1 MLPMTDL
8 SGRQHKRW
16 INGWD
21 PENTTFWESSG
32 RYIARRNLVWSI
44 LAEFLGFSVWQLW
57 SIAVVFLPAAGFA
70 FSVDQRFWIVAV
82 ASLVGAAIR
91 IPYTFAVPRFGGRNW
106 TIASVLLL
114 LLPIG
119 MLVACVSNP
128 NTPYWMFLVAAAAAG
143 LGGGNFASSMA
154 NISFF
159 YPEARKGTAL
169 GVNAAG
175 GNLGVAVAQLLVPSA
190 VAVGAGITIAYA
202 GLMWLPLVAL
212 ALAGA
217 WWRMDNLTTAKSQ
230 PRTQL
235 AVMRHSH
242 TWVMAF
248 LYIGTFGSFIGY
260 SAAMP
265 LLVKTQFPGITA
277 NVAFIGPLVGS
288 LFRPLGGLLADRV
301 GGARVT
307 VWNFIAMGA
316 GLLGVLAALD
326 TDSFGLFLT
335 SMLVL
340 FATSGV
346 GNGSTYRMIPAI
358 FRAKSDN
365 LVAARH
371 EAAAVIGLVSAI
383 GALGGFLI
391 PRAFGMSIAQTGSID
406 AALYGFLIF
415 YVACVGTTWFLYLR
429 RSLFASRMPSL
440 AEARV

>member
-57 SIAVVFLPAAGFA
+57 SIAVVFLPAAGFE

-91 IPYTFAVPRFGGRNW
+91 ILYTFAVPRFGGRNW

-217 WWRMDNLTTAKSQ
+217 LWRMDNLTTAKSQ
-230 PRTQL
+230 PRIQL
-235 AVMRHSH
+235 AVIRHSH

-265 LLVKTQFPGITA
+265 LLVKTQFPEITA

-307 VWNFIAMGA
+307 LWNFIAMGA

-429 RSLFASRMPSL
+429 RSLFVSRMPSL

>member
-1 MLPMTDL
+1 
-8 SGRQHKRW
+8 
-16 INGWD
+16 
-21 PENTTFWESSG
+21 
-32 RYIARRNLVWSI
+32 
-44 LAEFLGFSVWQLW
+44 
-57 SIAVVFLPAAGFA
+57 
-70 FSVDQRFWIVAV
+70 
-82 ASLVGAAIR
+82 
-91 IPYTFAVPRFGGRNW
+91 
-106 TIASVLLL
+106 
-114 LLPIG
+114 

-307 VWNFIAMGA
+307 LWNFIAMGA
-316 GLLGVLAALD
+316 SVLGVLAALD
-326 TDSFGLFLT
+326 ADSFSLFLT

>member
-1 MLPMTDL
+1 
-8 SGRQHKRW
+8 
-16 INGWD
+16 
-21 PENTTFWESSG
+21 
-32 RYIARRNLVWSI
+32 
-44 LAEFLGFSVWQLW
+44 
-57 SIAVVFLPAAGFA
+57 
-70 FSVDQRFWIVAV
+70 
-82 ASLVGAAIR
+82 
-91 IPYTFAVPRFGGRNW
+91 
-106 TIASVLLL
+106 
-114 LLPIG
+114 
-119 MLVACVSNP
+119 
-128 NTPYWMFLVAAAAAG
+128 
-143 LGGGNFASSMA
+143 
-154 NISFF
+154 
-159 YPEARKGTAL
+159 
-169 GVNAAG
+169 
-175 GNLGVAVAQLLVPSA
+175 
-190 VAVGAGITIAYA
+190 
-202 GLMWLPLVAL
+202 
-212 ALAGA
+212 
-217 WWRMDNLTTAKSQ
+217 
-230 PRTQL
+230 
-235 AVMRHSH
+235 
-242 TWVMAF
+242 MAF

-316 GLLGVLAALD
+316 GVLGVLAALD
-326 TDSFGLFLT
+326 ADSFGLFLT